1 MPRYELSKETREFF
15 QNQGRFKAA
24 HLQKSIH
31 CCMHLCHLLTWAISH
46 FNPFHPFIS
55 ITHEATHSLRILQK
69 ECYLRWSCA
78 RQENNE
84 ALLDLVFSPRDPQV
98 LRLVWASTQSTVETC
113 KVALGRQGWTHWA
126 HKHGIAMDDKTIC
139 ISLVA
144 FATRQEG
151 SEDQARQALLRACSL
166 SSWNLYS
173 LMTHPTLL
181 SQTYCRKI
189 IMQVEYEE
197 TKARFDTLC
206 EKASQ
211 IYKVRKVGAEC
222 CLCMLPSTPLQSY
235 HLKDIETCT
244 VSTV

>member
-1 MPRYELSKETREFF
+1 MQAGNATPVICWNLGTFVTCIDTHPQREEYGGIPMPRYELSKETREFF

-113 KVALGRQGWTHWA
+113 KVSLGRQGWTHWA
-126 HKHGIAMDDKTIC
+126 TN
-139 ISLVA
+139 
-144 FATRQEG
+144 TE
-151 SEDQARQALLRACSL
+151 
-166 SSWNLYS
+166 
-173 LMTHPTLL
+173 
-181 SQTYCRKI
+181 
-189 IMQVEYEE
+189 
-197 TKARFDTLC
+197 
-206 EKASQ
+206 
-211 IYKVRKVGAEC
+211 
-222 CLCMLPSTPLQSY
+222 
-235 HLKDIETCT
+235 
-244 VSTV
+244 

>member
-1 MPRYELSKETREFF
+1 
-15 QNQGRFKAA
+15 
-24 HLQKSIH
+24 
-31 CCMHLCHLLTWAISH
+31 
-46 FNPFHPFIS
+46 
-55 ITHEATHSLRILQK
+55 
-69 ECYLRWSCA
+69 
-78 RQENNE
+78 
-84 ALLDLVFSPRDPQV
+84 
-98 LRLVWASTQSTVETC
+98 
-113 KVALGRQGWTHWA
+113 
-126 HKHGIAMDDKTIC
+126 
-139 ISLVA
+139 
-144 FATRQEG
+144 
-151 SEDQARQALLRACSL
+151 
-166 SSWNLYS
+166 
-173 LMTHPTLL
+173 MTHPTLL